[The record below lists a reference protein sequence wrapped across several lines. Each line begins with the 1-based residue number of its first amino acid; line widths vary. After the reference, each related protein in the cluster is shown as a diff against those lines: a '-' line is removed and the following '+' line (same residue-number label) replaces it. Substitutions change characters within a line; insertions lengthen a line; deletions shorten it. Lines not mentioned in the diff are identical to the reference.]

1 MRAARWSR
9 PSTNR
14 RRPGGVG
21 DPSMGGASCWCPFTP
36 PSKKEN
42 QEEQKS
48 WHPPFGESFPQE
60 DTRHMLCF
68 HVEFAIFCQGS
79 RDPQGRPAK
88 GTRFTL
94 LFYAAFLRSC
104 QHKNGLVQGPS
115 LRDRLAFR
123 KGGNSLH
130 IHACVVSLAINIPEA
145 ALPPTAM
152 KVEVWEDDMPLRT
165 GPEDRIII
173 SFRFREWGAL

>member
-1 MRAARWSR
+1 
-9 PSTNR
+9 
-14 RRPGGVG
+14 
-21 DPSMGGASCWCPFTP
+21 
-36 PSKKEN
+36 
-42 QEEQKS
+42 
-48 WHPPFGESFPQE
+48 
-60 DTRHMLCF
+60 MLCF
-68 HVEFAIFCQGS
+68 HMEFAIFCQGS

-94 LFYAAFLRSC
+94 FFLRSC

-152 KVEVWEDDMPLRT
+152 KVEVWGPARRT
-165 GPEDRIII
+165 ASLFHSDFANGAPFERIGT
-173 SFRFREWGAL
+173 SVLPQGTDFL